1 MLRSQFE
8 EELLNLHNQFYEMG
22 MLASRAIH
30 KSVRS
35 YVKHDKTLAKEVIDS
50 DEVINELEISLE
62 KKSFEM
68 IALQQPVTTDLRKII
83 TVMKASS
90 DLERMADHAVSI
102 AKSTIRVKGETRIP
116 EIEKQISDMSDYVKK
131 MVDNVLIA
139 YVKTDQ
145 IDARMIAE
153 MDQRVNEKYKEIYY
167 STIKEMKDNPE
178 TIICGTDYINVAQY
192 LERIGDYVTNIC
204 EWIVYLATG
213 KISELNHNPL
223 EDEQGIR
230 KTH

>member
-22 MLASRAIH
+22 MMVSNAVH
-30 KSVRS
+30 KSVRA
-35 YVKHDKTLAKEVIDS
+35 YIDHDKHIANEVIERDTEIN
-50 DEVINELEISLE
+50 DMEVKLE

-68 IALQQPVTTDLRKII
+68 IALQQPVTTDLRMII

-102 AKSTIRVKGETRIP
+102 SKSTIRLKGETRIP
-116 EIEKQISDMSDYVKK
+116 EIEKEISDMSDYVKK

-139 YVKTDQ
+139 YVKTDEK
-145 IDARMIAE
+145 DARMIAK
-153 MDQRVNEKYKEIYY
+153 MDDRVNEYFNSIY
-167 STIKEMKDNPE
+167 SNSIESMKSNPE
-178 TIICGTDYINVAQY
+178 TVISGTDYLHVATY

-213 KISELNHNPL
+213 KITELNTNHG
-223 EDEQGIR
+223 E
-230 KTH
+230 

>member
-1 MLRSQFE
+1 MMLRSQFE

-22 MLASRAIH
+22 MMVSNAVH
-30 KSVRS
+30 KSVRA
-35 YVKHDKTLAKEVIDS
+35 YIDHDKHIANEVIERDTEIN
-50 DEVINELEISLE
+50 DMEVKLE

-68 IALQQPVTTDLRKII
+68 IALQQPVTTDLRMII

-102 AKSTIRVKGETRIP
+102 SKSTIRLKGETRIP
-116 EIEKQISDMSDYVKK
+116 EIEKEISDMSDYVKK

-139 YVKTDQ
+139 YVKTDEK
-145 IDARMIAE
+145 DARMIAK
-153 MDQRVNEKYKEIYY
+153 MDDRVNEYFNSIY
-167 STIKEMKDNPE
+167 SNSIESMKSNPE
-178 TIICGTDYINVAQY
+178 TVISGTDYLHVATY

-213 KISELNHNPL
+213 KITELNTNHG
-223 EDEQGIR
+223 E
-230 KTH
+230 

>member
-22 MLASRAIH
+22 MMVSSAVH

-35 YVKHDKTLAKEVIDS
+35 YINHDKKLAQ
-50 DEVINELEISLE
+50 EVINNDVEINDMEVNLE

-68 IALQQPVTTDLRKII
+68 IALQQPVTTDLRMII

-90 DLERMADHAVSI
+90 DLERMGDHAVSI
-102 AKSTIRVKGETRIP
+102 GKSTIRLKGETRIP
-116 EIEKQISDMSDYVKK
+116 EIEKEISDMSDYVKK

-145 IDARMIAE
+145 KDARMIAK
-153 MDQRVNEKYKEIYY
+153 MDDRVNDYFNSIYKH
-167 STIKEMKDNPE
+167 SVASMQADPE
-178 TIICGTDYINVAQY
+178 TVISGTDYLHVATY
-192 LERIGDYVTNIC
+192 LERIADYVTNIC

-213 KISELNHNPL
+213 KITELNSNI
-223 EDEQGIR
+223 DE
-230 KTH
+230 

>member
-1 MLRSQFE
+1 MLRTQFE

-22 MLASRAIH
+22 MMVSNAVH
-30 KSVRS
+30 KSVKS
-35 YVKHDKTLAKEVIDS
+35 YIKHDKGLAQEVIDH
-50 DEVINELEISLE
+50 DIEINNMEVRLE

-68 IALQQPVTTDLRKII
+68 IALQQPVTTDLRMII

-116 EIEKQISDMSDYVKK
+116 EIEKEISDMSDYVKK

-139 YVKTDQ
+139 YVKTNEK
-145 IDARMIAE
+145 DARLIAD
-153 MDQRVNEKYKEIYY
+153 MDTRINDYYHQIYHQAIDSMKE
-167 STIKEMKDNPE
+167 NPE
-178 TIICGTDYINVAQY
+178 TVISGSDYLSVAQY

-213 KISELNHNPL
+213 KITELNTNR
-223 EDEQGIR
+223 EENS
-230 KTH
+230 

>member
-1 MLRSQFE
+1 MLRTQFE

-22 MLASRAIH
+22 MMVSNAVH
-30 KSVRS
+30 KSVKS
-35 YVKHDKTLAKEVIDS
+35 YIKHDKELARSVIDH
-50 DEVINELEISLE
+50 DIEINDMEVRLE

-68 IALQQPVTTDLRKII
+68 IALQQPVTTDLRMII

-139 YVKTDQ
+139 YVKTNEK
-145 IDARMIAE
+145 DARLIAD
-153 MDQRVNEKYKEIYY
+153 MDTRINDYYSEIYHEA
-167 STIKEMKDNPE
+167 IKSMQENPA
-178 TIICGTDYINVAQY
+178 TVISGSDYLSVAQY

-213 KISELNHNPL
+213 KITELNSNH
-223 EDEQGIR
+223 DEMV
-230 KTH
+230 